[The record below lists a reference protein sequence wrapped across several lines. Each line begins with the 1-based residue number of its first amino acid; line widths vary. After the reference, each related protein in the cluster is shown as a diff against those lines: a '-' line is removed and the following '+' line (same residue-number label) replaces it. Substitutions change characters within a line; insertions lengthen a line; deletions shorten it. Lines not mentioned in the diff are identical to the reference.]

1 MENKEFLP
9 FIHTVTTFSMA
20 VLLANVQKD
29 DKETPHESKLVR
41 MLLCLLVCVSSAKME
56 QSRWV
61 LSGLSHILEHSVN
74 TFQEYRVHR
83 GVGLSV
89 WCQVAI
95 ITGGS
100 PRVNSWPAPHPA
112 SPHICNIFT
121 FVIFV
126 ESTLAWK
133 KSEISPEQN
142 EEDLKLGGNHTVR
155 GALMRADERLGR
167 REKLSGVSIG
177 G

>member
-1 MENKEFLP
+1 MRVEGKRKNFVCFEYLFVHTITIFSVTFFLE
-9 FIHTVTTFSMA
+9 
-20 VLLANVQKD
+20 NVQKD

-56 QSRWV
+56 QSGWV

-100 PRVNSWPAPHPA
+100 PRVNS
-112 SPHICNIFT
+112 
-121 FVIFV
+121 
-126 ESTLAWK
+126 
-133 KSEISPEQN
+133 
-142 EEDLKLGGNHTVR
+142 
-155 GALMRADERLGR
+155 
-167 REKLSGVSIG
+167 
-177 G
+177 

>member
-1 MENKEFLP
+1 MRVEGKRKNFVGFEFL
-9 FIHTVTTFSMA
+9 FVHTITIFSVTVFFK
-20 VLLANVQKD
+20 NVEKD
-29 DKETPHESKLVR
+29 DKETTHESKLVR

-100 PRVNSWPAPHPA
+100 PRVNS
-112 SPHICNIFT
+112 
-121 FVIFV
+121 
-126 ESTLAWK
+126 
-133 KSEISPEQN
+133 
-142 EEDLKLGGNHTVR
+142 
-155 GALMRADERLGR
+155 
-167 REKLSGVSIG
+167 
-177 G
+177 